1 MADELKND
9 QRVVEDQIEVF
20 EKLANSA
27 QERSSKIRT
36 ITILLLLILFG
47 FALVFVVRQRK
58 AEQDRSAAIKQAEAA
73 QLQLKRDQEL
83 LAQAEKDRKVNEH
96 IVRGARL
103 AGFGKFEAA
112 KAEYDKAL
120 EIDPNNPS
128 VWSYEGYL
136 LYRMGKIQEGAEMLH
151 RAIELSPNE
160 AWNHYN
166 YALAL
171 WDLGERSKAISEV
184 SETIK
189 LDSSFK
195 ETIAKDPQFLKF
207 KANPEFKKLIEQ

>member
-9 QRVVEDQIEVF
+9 QRTVEDQIEVF

-47 FALVFVVRQRK
+47 FAIAFVVQQRK

-83 LAQAEKDRKVNEH
+83 LAQAEKDRKVSDH

-120 EIDPNNPS
+120 EIDPNNPG

-151 RAIELSPNE
+151 RAIELTPNE
-160 AWNHYN
+160 PWNHYN

-171 WDLGERSKAISEV
+171 WDLGERSEAVAEVDKAI
-184 SETIK
+184 K
-189 LDSSFK
+189 LEPSFK

-207 KANPEFKKLIEQ
+207 RTDPKFKKLVEQ